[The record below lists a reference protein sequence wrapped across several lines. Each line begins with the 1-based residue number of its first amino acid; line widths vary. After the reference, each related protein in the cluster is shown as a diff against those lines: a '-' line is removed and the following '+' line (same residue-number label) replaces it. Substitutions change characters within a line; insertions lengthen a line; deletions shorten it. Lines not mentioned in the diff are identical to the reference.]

1 MDFRIGF
8 GEDAH
13 KLEVGRPLIIGG
25 VEVESE
31 RGAAAHSDGDVLLH
45 ALADAFLSSH
55 ALGDIGLYFPPPN
68 PDFKDLN
75 SAEIVRRVLG
85 LLREHGPLEIGNAAI
100 VITLDKPKLG
110 PYREQIQKNVAKL
123 LEVDPQNIGVGFKTS
138 EGLSPGHIQARA
150 TVLLGA
156 KPYTS
161 DKEAL

>member
-45 ALADAFLSSH
+45 ALADALLSSY
-55 ALGDIGLYFPPPN
+55 ALGDIGFYFPPSN
-68 PDFKDLN
+68 PEFKDLN
-75 SAEIVRRVLG
+75 SAEIVRRVLE
-85 LLREHGPLEIGNAAI
+85 LLREEVPLELSNIAI

-110 PYREQIQKNVAKL
+110 PYREQIQENVAKL
-123 LEVDPQNIGVGFKTS
+123 LDIETRNVGVGFKTS
-138 EGLSPGHIQARA
+138 EGLAPGHIQART
-150 TVLLGA
+150 TVLLR
-156 KPYTS
+156 T
-161 DKEAL
+161 AL